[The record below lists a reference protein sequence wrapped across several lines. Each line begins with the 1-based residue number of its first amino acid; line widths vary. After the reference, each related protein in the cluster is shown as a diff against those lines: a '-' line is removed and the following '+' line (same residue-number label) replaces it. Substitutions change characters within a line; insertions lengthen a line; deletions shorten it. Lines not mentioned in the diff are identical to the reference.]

1 MQRSKILMCFLLGA
15 FLTLAVPVIAQDTY
29 VTVTDAVGGIYHLPL
44 ANCPTQ
50 GLTYTRS
57 TNTFACVSGSSAP
70 AGGSNTQVQFND
82 SGVLGGDAGFT
93 YVKATD
99 TATLGALV
107 LATTPLAATSGGT
120 GFASYAVGDLLYAST
135 TTALTKLADVAA
147 GSYLRSGGT
156 TTAPVWST
164 ATLPNTATTGD
175 VLYASA
181 SNVYSNLAAVAAGSY
196 LRSG

>member
-1 MQRSKILMCFLLGA
+1 MLRRGMLLVLLLGV
-15 FLTLAVPVIAQDTY
+15 FLAAPLYAQDTY

-57 TNTFACVSGSSAP
+57 TNTFACVSGATAP

-120 GFASYAVGDLLYAST
+120 G
-135 TTALTKLADVAA
+135 
-147 GSYLRSGGT
+147 
-156 TTAPVWST
+156 
-164 ATLPNTATTGD
+164 
-175 VLYASA
+175 
-181 SNVYSNLAAVAAGSY
+181 
-196 LRSG
+196 